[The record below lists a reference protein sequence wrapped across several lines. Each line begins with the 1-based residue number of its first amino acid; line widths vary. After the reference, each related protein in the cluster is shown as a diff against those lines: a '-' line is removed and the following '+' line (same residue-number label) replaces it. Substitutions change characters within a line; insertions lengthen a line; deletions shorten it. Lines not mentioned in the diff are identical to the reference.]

1 MERTESAWLCTYD
14 CERCIIDMRRYF
26 CPQQPN
32 PFDIFGTQVDELQD
46 KLFEG
51 QPTILSMPEREDLD
65 LNNTYTIK

>member
-1 MERTESAWLCTYD
+1 MERTESARLCTYD